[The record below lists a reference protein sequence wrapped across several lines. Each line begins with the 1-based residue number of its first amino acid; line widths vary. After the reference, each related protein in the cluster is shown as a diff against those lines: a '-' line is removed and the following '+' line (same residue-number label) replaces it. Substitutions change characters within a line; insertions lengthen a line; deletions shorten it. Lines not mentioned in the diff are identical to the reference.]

1 MATQIKKTRTLLAPK
16 FNDKGQI
23 TGSWGK
29 QINTYQTEVQ
39 SKAWSAYGWPDW
51 KGGSFYVENP
61 MTNGQGQS
69 LDQILAGNKRMINIP
84 TPTDNTVSSN
94 RYVTSPPSAV
104 VAGGNNFVNQTV
116 GAMSDWLPQA
126 TVATPKNP
134 VVSRTTNKTDVG
146 YSPTD
151 YSDIDSYDLK
161 GLNDYTR
168 SLQYDQMNWVKLTKE
183 QYLKMQR
190 AIERA
195 QELQSPAKTPNPLEP
210 IIQQQQDT
218 QAQLKGELEQ
228 QNQQDYQAQSDAE
241 NAWVQQ
247 ELAYN
252 QQQENTQ
259 KNTLGYILWAQWAGT
274 SSYAVDKINEIGQN
288 FARQNQTLR
297 AESFARLQKYKAEQ
311 AGATRAEL
319 AKYDQNIL
327 QLQMK
332 GAEFTVD
339 NAQKLNE
346 FNQEQAKSTEER
358 LNNILQLA
366 QAQMAEWTP
375 LTDQEKAQAK
385 QYWQLLIDAKGG
397 INEALLKL
405 IPPHLMSEALAQG
418 ALSKWAAES
427 QVSKDDFITLKVVAG
442 RDDRWNPIEKEI
454 LYNPKTQETIDP
466 SSGGSNGTGQ
476 PSPQKT
482 TESST
487 TPTNSVEL
495 IKRREWFRDKAYQ
508 DSVWKRTVGYWF
520 TSLNWKPVKQWDTI
534 DRATADKLL
543 RQEISQRQNF
553 MKYVTVPLTESQKAA
568 LSSFE
573 FNLWS
578 GIWEKNAMPI
588 LNKLN
593 QGDLQW
599 AAQYLKQY
607 ANWWG
612 KFIQGLANRRN
623 EEASLLVQT
632 GTSWI
637 QPPSATE
644 LKRFE
649 DWIVEKGK
657 LTPQRY
663 NEIAEYQKAN
673 QTTDIKPL
681 SDDQR
686 VVYNNQL
693 GSFRWNAVVKSFEEG
708 MQQYTDILASL
719 GDNTWPGD
727 VAAIFQFM
735 KTLDPSSVVRE
746 TEFETAAKSAWVA
759 NYLGNTFNRL
769 AEGKKLTPEQSK
781 AFGKLAKK
789 YVENRAK
796 NYDRLYDDFAR
807 VTKNMK
813 IDDAYLPTR
822 ASDALRQN
830 SENNVTPS
838 SEAVNVALSAIWW
851 DTLDD
856 LYAQYNK

>member
-385 QYWQLLIDAKGG
+385 QYGQLLIDAKWG

-405 IPPHLMSEALAQG
+405 IPPHLMNEALAQG
-418 ALSKWAAES
+418 AVTRWAIPPEAPQTINSSNGAYYRDGKDYKLIEWTKPVEKAEKPDYWRYEFKDWKVYDKLTGQEIPNGGWQTRLWETVIDTWIPNVYWSTVKLAPTVANMVKSAISNLQAQWINLKIADSYRSNATQATAYASGKEWVAPPGESFHELWQAFDLSQIWADKMNDPRVFQALKEAGLQQLPWEWRHWSFGEMDWDKWA
-427 QVSKDDFITLKVVAG
+427 
-442 RDDRWNPIEKEI
+442 
-454 LYNPKTQETIDP
+454 
-466 SSGGSNGTGQ
+466 
-476 PSPQKT
+476 
-482 TESST
+482 
-487 TPTNSVEL
+487 
-495 IKRREWFRDKAYQ
+495 
-508 DSVWKRTVGYWF
+508 
-520 TSLNWKPVKQWDTI
+520 
-534 DRATADKLL
+534 
-543 RQEISQRQNF
+543 
-553 MKYVTVPLTESQKAA
+553 
-568 LSSFE
+568 
-573 FNLWS
+573 
-578 GIWEKNAMPI
+578 
-588 LNKLN
+588 
-593 QGDLQW
+593 
-599 AAQYLKQY
+599 
-607 ANWWG
+607 
-612 KFIQGLANRRN
+612 
-623 EEASLLVQT
+623 
-632 GTSWI
+632 
-637 QPPSATE
+637 
-644 LKRFE
+644 
-649 DWIVEKGK
+649 
-657 LTPQRY
+657 
-663 NEIAEYQKAN
+663 
-673 QTTDIKPL
+673 KPL

-686 VVYNNQL
+686 VIYNNQL

-769 AEGKKLTPEQSK
+769 TEGKKLTPEQSK

>member
-195 QELQSPAKTPNPLEP
+195 QELQSPAKTPNPLEW

-218 QAQLKGELEQ
+218 QAQVKSELEQ
-228 QNQQDYQAQSDAE
+228 QNQQDFQAQSDAE

-311 AGATRAEL
+311 AGATRQEL

-346 FNQEQAKSTEER
+346 FNQEQAKTTEER

-385 QYWQLLIDAKGG
+385 QYGQLLIDAKWG

-405 IPPHLMSEALAQG
+405 IPPHQMSEALAQG
-418 ALSKWAAES
+418 ALTRWAIPPDAP
-427 QVSKDDFITLKVVAG
+427 Q
-442 RDDRWNPIEKEI
+442 
-454 LYNPKTQETIDP
+454 TIN
-466 SSGGSNGTGQ
+466 SSNGAYYRDGKDYKLIEWTKPVEKAEKPDYWRYEFKDWKTYDKLTGQ
-476 PSPQKT
+476 EVVQG
-482 TESST
+482 
-487 TPTNSVEL
+487 
-495 IKRREWFRDKAYQ
+495 
-508 DSVWKRTVGYWF
+508 VW
-520 TSLNWKPVKQWDTI
+520 WDA
-534 DRATADKLL
+534 RPFA
-543 RQEISQRQNF
+543 SQF
-553 MKYVTVPLTESQKAA
+553 P
-568 LSSFE
+568 
-573 FNLWS
+573 
-578 GIWEKNAMPI
+578 
-588 LNKLN
+588 N
-593 QGDLQW
+593 Q
-599 AAQYLKQY
+599 A
-607 ANWWG
+607 
-612 KFIQGLANRRN
+612 
-623 EEASLLVQT
+623 
-632 GTSWI
+632 
-637 QPPSATE
+637 
-644 LKRFE
+644 
-649 DWIVEKGK
+649 
-657 LTPQRY
+657 
-663 NEIAEYQKAN
+663 
-673 QTTDIKPL
+673 
-681 SDDQR
+681 
-686 VVYNNQL
+686 
-693 GSFRWNAVVKSFEEG
+693 
-708 MQQYTDILASL
+708 
-719 GDNTWPGD
+719 
-727 VAAIFQFM
+727 
-735 KTLDPSSVVRE
+735 
-746 TEFETAAKSAWVA
+746 
-759 NYLGNTFNRL
+759 
-769 AEGKKLTPEQSK
+769 
-781 AFGKLAKK
+781 
-789 YVENRAK
+789 RAK
-796 NYDRLYDDFAR
+796 NNNPAWITWNNTFAQTLSNAGIQFEKGTARPSNEWGNYFMFPNLTEWFKAYNLLWKSPSYQNLTVQQALSRWWTGSVPWVEQYLNQKVSSLDDNILQDIQQKQLKKESPSIFKFMESQPKTSISPEKQTAIQDVLTAITDLETSDGKEGAVWISIQKAIPWWLKPGETQFVPWTKAANFAAKFNSLR
-807 VTKNMK
+807 DLIT
-813 IDDAYLPTR
+813 LPNLDKLKG
-822 ASDALRQN
+822 AMSDKDIAFLK
-830 SENNVTPS
+830 SAATS
-838 SEAVNVALSAIWW
+838 LSLDMSEAEFDKTLKAVKDKYETMLWTKSNEVSAQPSNNNDPLWIR
-851 DTLDD
+851 
-856 LYAQYNK
+856 